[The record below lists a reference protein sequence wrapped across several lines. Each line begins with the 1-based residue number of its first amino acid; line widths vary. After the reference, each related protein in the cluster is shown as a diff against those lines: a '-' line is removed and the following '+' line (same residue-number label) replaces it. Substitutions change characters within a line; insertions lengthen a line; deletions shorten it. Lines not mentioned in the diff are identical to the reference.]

1 MASTGVPCYQAPNHP
16 LPGPDDPVWLS
27 EEQQRVWRSW
37 LLGVARINEFLDERL
52 RSVGLDLGDYEILVG
67 LSEAENRE
75 RRMSELAEIVHQ
87 SRSRLTHAVN
97 RMEQAGLVTRRAAA
111 DDRRGVLAQLTDKG
125 FELLERT
132 APDHVRSVR
141 QILVDAVDPDDYAAL
156 GRAMEAVLA
165 VED

>member
-1 MASTGVPCYQAPNHP
+1 MASPGVPRYQVPDQP
-16 LPGPDDPVWLS
+16 LPAPDDPLWLT
-27 EEQQRVWRSW
+27 EEQQRVWRTW
-37 LLGVARINEFLDERL
+37 LLGVARINEFLDDRL

-67 LSEAENRE
+67 LSEADNRE
-75 RRMSELAEIVHQ
+75 RRMSELAEVVHQ

-111 DDRRGVLAQLTDKG
+111 DDRRGVFAQLTDKG
-125 FELLERT
+125 VDLLERT
-132 APDHVRSVR
+132 APDHVSSVR
-141 QILVDAVDPDDYAAL
+141 RILVDAVAPEDYAAL